1 MAARIRCGHLSPVRA
16 LEGDGRKTVS
26 RPPQRNSG
34 TVKFIPPNPPSWCN
48 LVHATV
54 EKAAATNF
62 VIDARELAVLTRARG
77 VDVQALLPEFV
88 AEAQKFARSPTS
100 QFRVGAAALGASGAV
115 YLGVNIELPG
125 LPLNASIHAEQFAV
139 VTALHAGETS
149 LSAIATTAA
158 PCGHCRQFLNE
169 LRDAASIGV
178 IIPDAKASTCGTN
191 INSIRLNLS
200 DLLPH
205 SFGPLD
211 LNCDVAAPL
220 MLEPRDNSIVLISD
234 DLTSSEEDVSS
245 SAQLWNELSTAALR
259 ETNLAYAPYSGS
271 PAGIA
276 IATASGNIFSGRSLE
291 CAAYNPTLS
300 PLHTALVVA
309 VGSDGLARSD
319 TNGSGGWEEITRA
332 VLVEMPGGAV
342 QYAGT
347 VELILGVIAPEAQ
360 LRVVHASD
368 KAERREQSE
377 QTAHHHDINTD

>member
-77 VDVQALLPEFV
+77 VDVQVLLPEFV
-88 AEAQKFARSPTS
+88 AEAQKFARPPTS
-100 QFRVGAAALGASGAV
+100 KFRVGAAALGASGAV

-139 VTALHAGETS
+139 VTALHAGETA

-169 LRDAASIGV
+169 LRNAGSIGV
-178 IIPDAKASTCGTN
+178 IIPDAEASTHG
-191 INSIRLNLS
+191 IRIDSNRFNLS

-211 LNCDVAAPL
+211 LIRDVAAPL
-220 MLEPRDNSIVLISD
+220 MLEPRDNSMVLSTD
-234 DLTSSEEDVSS
+234 DLTSSEKEVGA
-245 SAQLWNELSTAALR
+245 SARLWNEMITAALR
-259 ETNLAYAPYSGS
+259 EANLAYAPYSGS

-309 VGSDGLARSD
+309 VGADALTRAD
-319 TNGSGGWEEITRA
+319 IHGSGGWEEITHA
-332 VLVEMPGGAV
+332 VLVEMPSGAA

-347 VELILGVIAPEAQ
+347 VELILRVIAPEAQ
-360 LRVVHASD
+360 LRVVHASG
-368 KAERREQSE
+368 K
-377 QTAHHHDINTD
+377 